1 MRSPASVIP
10 ERFFATLR
18 KLGIGADQIA
28 LDDHHRFSPGDL
40 SFDDDVPVVMTEKDA
55 TKVMW
60 MTQDDVPAQC
70 WYLEIDVTLSERA
83 EAALAECLT
92 TRGIAAER
100 SKTRGGAV
108 SDGPDLFGRD
118 PGALRHRHGCR
129 ASRSP
134 TSRGYR

>member
-1 MRSPASVIP
+1 VAGIGNP

-18 KLGIGADQIA
+18 KLGINADQNA

-40 SFDDDVPVVMTEKDA
+40 AFDDDVPVVMTEKDA

-83 EAALAECLT
+83 EAALAECLAA
-92 TRGIAAER
+92 RGIAPER
-100 SKTRGGAV
+100 SKTAE
-108 SDGPDLFGRD
+108 
-118 PGALRHRHGCR
+118 AL
-129 ASRSP
+129 
-134 TSRGYR
+134 